1 MRQRRFG
8 NTDLEVSEITFGAMR
23 FVPGNKGNPDEAEGR
38 RALELAIE
46 RGVDTIHSSHEYGTR
61 YGLEKV
67 LRDHPKRHDLKH
79 VIKVHAPNYDDPA
92 FDAAKFREQIEL
104 GLQELHTDRIDVV
117 QHLQRSVAKEII
129 YEDAG
134 EPPRIKDMPAV
145 NAALLESFNA
155 MKEEG
160 KVGHLVTF
168 PHTPG
173 FAEAAIESGAFE
185 GMVAFFNLVETEL
198 YPMLDDMRE
207 RGMGMFSMRPFREG
221 LLTDKRKDRAKLPA
235 DDPHLAETSDLAY
248 RRFEALQR
256 EFGDEVGSWTDLA
269 IKFSLAHPLFC
280 SVIVSMNT
288 PAQVESVLAAADGNY
303 PDTAFV
309 ERVHRIVS
317 AV

>member
-1 MRQRRFG
+1 MRRRRFG

-23 FVPGNKGNPDEAEGR
+23 FVPGAKGNPDEALGR
-38 RALELAIE
+38 RALELALD

-61 YGLEKV
+61 YALETV
-67 LRDHPKRHDLKH
+67 LRDHPKRRELKH

-92 FDAAKFREQIEL
+92 FDAAKFRDQIEL
-104 GLQELHTDRIDVV
+104 GLKELHTDRIDVV
-117 QHLQRSVAKEII
+117 QHLQRSVPKEII
-129 YEDAG
+129 YEPEG
-134 EPPRIKDMPAV
+134 ESPRIRDMPAV
-145 NAALLESFNA
+145 NAALVETFEQ
-155 MKEEG
+155 MKQEG

-173 FAEAAIESGAFE
+173 FARAAIDSGAFQ

-198 YPMLDDMRE
+198 YPMLDAMQR

-221 LLTDKRKDRAKLPA
+221 LLTDKRKDRAKLP
-235 DDPHLAETSDLAY
+235 DGDPHLAPTSDLAY
-248 RRFEALQR
+248 RRFAALQR
-256 EFGDEVGSWTDLA
+256 AFGDEVPSWTDLA
-269 IKFSLAHPLFC
+269 IKFALAHRVFA

-309 ERVHRIVS
+309 ERVHGIVS
-317 AV
+317 AA